1 MRAQASQ
8 SLEGEQH
15 HLLSMTNRGV
25 SLCLAMVLAMSL
37 VPASAQADELPSV
50 VITTNWVGDGSTGTQ
65 HAYTLT
71 FSDNGTYG
79 VEVDM
84 VHQRDGT
91 VLASSHNLAWDSTAG
106 VRTALLTF
114 DTMLAWGDMVDLT
127 VTITDHDGT
136 SGLEVATQRTFT
148 VGQWN
153 QPMDDHEVLL
163 STSWALNQNYSTD
176 LGEQAFDLSFTG
188 QGWQERVGDTLSS
201 WELGNGTFRTLE
213 TTEDGTTELDLVLTQ
228 LWKNETVVAGLL
240 TSQVFDARGFGGLQ
254 TTVVDGD
261 MVTVIH
267 ADVSDALLNR
277 SVIDGVVGEHLSI
290 EATGLL
296 NVSED
301 SGENDSLSIDGELA
315 VFLFEYIDV
324 DGERVLQHTQFEAMA
339 DFVLVE
345 DGSRLDV
352 SLDGFSSLARWE
364 DGVRTQHLEEL
375 YGAGTFGFADEEE
388 NASLQVN
395 GTILDL
401 HTKLE
406 NGTTLIDDLHVDGTL
421 SGDVQGTFG
430 VVRTIEDTGMQANA
444 TGDQFLVNV
453 IFQESWF
460 NITGINGGNFF
471 DGAGVGATH
480 NETWD
485 YQAVQSD
492 WDNRTVRLVWRET
505 GADASEGEE
514 FPERSPVQQ
523 NATAPVAEE
532 GLGNLTVGRETG
544 LMPIPLMKDD
554 RLRLAGQEG
563 ITLTVSAGD
572 TRIDVRDGHNLTVI
586 DWSGVYEGAG
596 EAGVASGAMVS
607 AGPLKGLL
615 STVQRSLSVPFGDDD
630 ETVMLQET
638 QTLERVL
645 SPEIVSE
652 DDNTPPSIGD
662 LQWRDGRA
670 IGEGAM
676 IAYLEVGITDEEW
689 NVVDVRA
696 NLTSLGLGEVELN
709 DRGLDGDEAVGDDVY
724 TASVIIAGL
733 QVGAMTVSVTATD
746 SFGASTSTTGE
757 LEVSNHPPRLLDVEM
772 LPTSLERGQSAV
784 VNIRAYDGHGVAMVQ
799 LDLREYGGEVI
810 NMTSEDGSEVW
821 AAMVEMPAGM
831 NPGDRSILVVATD
844 ELGAASQQ
852 RFYTPADDV
861 GSPVFGPHHVA
872 SDVELAVEIHV
883 LNDRPDLRL
892 EPTSIEKIPDEE
904 AVYTVEATDPDGVE
918 RVQIRL
924 GVYAPI
930 GGAEWTMMHDDG
942 VNGGDE
948 LAGDGVYSVV
958 LSVREGTP
966 LGTHEVSLRAYDTY
980 GELNTGS
987 SVITLVEPEA
997 PGVSEGGLSTLVL
1010 GGLGLAVFLG
1020 ALVVLSLM
1028 VRRGGDGDGVDRFG
1042 MQ

>member
-1 MRAQASQ
+1 
-8 SLEGEQH
+8 
-15 HLLSMTNRGV
+15 MTNRGV
-25 SLCLAMVLAMSL
+25 SLCLAVVLAMSL
-37 VPASAQADELPSV
+37 VPASVQADEVPSV
-50 VITTNWVGDGSTGTQ
+50 QITTHWVGDGPTATL

-71 FSDNGTYG
+71 FSDNGTYS
-79 VEVDM
+79 VDIDM
-84 VHQRDGT
+84 LQERNGT
-91 VLASSHNLAWDSTAG
+91 ALATSHNLAWDSMDG

-114 DTMLAWGDMVDLT
+114 DTPLAWGDVIDLT
-127 VTITDHDGT
+127 VTITEHDGT
-136 SGLEVATQRTFT
+136 SGLDIATQRTFT

-163 STSWALNQNYSTD
+163 STSWAMSQNYTTEA
-176 LGEQAFDLSFTG
+176 GEQAFDLSFTG
-188 QGWQERVGDTLSS
+188 QGWQERVGTTLSS
-201 WELGNGTFRTLE
+201 WELGNGTFRTVE
-213 TTEDGTTELDLVLTQ
+213 TTEDGTTDMDLVLTQ

-240 TSQVFDARGFGGLQ
+240 TSQVFDARGFGNLR
-254 TTVVDGD
+254 TTVIDGD
-261 MVTVIH
+261 MVTVID
-267 ADVSDALLNR
+267 ADVSQALLNR
-277 SVIDGVVGEHLSI
+277 SVINGVVGEHLSI

-301 SGENDSLSIDGELA
+301 GEENNSLSIDGELA
-315 VFLFEYIDV
+315 VFLFEYVDL
-324 DGERVLQHTQFEAMA
+324 DGERLLQHTQFEAMA
-339 DFVLVE
+339 DFILIE

-364 DGVRTQHLEEL
+364 NGVRTQHLEEL
-375 YGAGTFGFADEEE
+375 YGTGTFGFADQDE

-406 NGTTLIDDLHVDGTL
+406 NGTTIIDDLHVDGTL

-444 TGDQFLVNV
+444 TGERFLVNV

-480 NETWD
+480 NQTWD

-505 GADASEGEE
+505 GPDASEGEDL
-514 FPERSPVQQ
+514 PERSPIQQ

-586 DWSGVYEGAG
+586 EWTGFYEGDG
-596 EAGVASGAMVS
+596 EAGLASGAMVS

-615 STVQRSLSVPFGDDD
+615 STVQRTLAVPFGEDS
-630 ETVMLQET
+630 ETVVLEET

-652 DDNTPPSIGD
+652 DDNTAPSIGE
-662 LQWRDGRA
+662 LQWRDGLA

-676 IAYLEVGITDEEW
+676 VAHLEVSVTDLEW
-689 NVVDVRA
+689 NVVGVTADLSSLDV
-696 NLTSLGLGEVELN
+696 GEVELN
-709 DRGLDGDEAVGDDVY
+709 DRGLNGDAAIGDDVY
-724 TASVIIAGL
+724 TASVIIPGL
-733 QVGAMTVSVTATD
+733 QVGAHSVGVSATD
-746 SFGASTSTTGE
+746 SFGATSSTTGE
-757 LEVSNHPPRLLDVEM
+757 LDVSNQAPRILDVEVV
-772 LPTSLERGQSAV
+772 PTSLERGQFAV
-784 VNIRAYDGHGVAMVQ
+784 INVEAYDGHGVDRVQ
-799 LDLREYGGEVI
+799 LDLREYGGEVV
-810 NMTSEDGSEVW
+810 NMTSEDGLVW
-821 AAMVEMPAGM
+821 AAMVEMPIGM
-831 NPGDRSILVVATD
+831 NPGHRSMLIVATD
-844 ELGAASQQ
+844 GLGATTQQ
-852 RFYTPADDV
+852 RFFTPVDEV

-872 SDVELAVEIHV
+872 SGAEMPIEIHI
-883 LNDRPDLRL
+883 LNDRPVLVSDSVRL
-892 EPTSIEKIPDEE
+892 DKNPDEQT
-904 AVYTVEATDPDGVE
+904 VYTIQASDPDGVE

-924 GVYAPI
+924 GVFAPI
-930 GGAEWTMMHDDG
+930 GGGEWAMMHDDG

-948 LAGDGVYSVV
+948 VAGDGTYSVL
-958 LSVREGTP
+958 LSVRGGTP
-966 LGTHEVSLRAYDTY
+966 LGTHQVSLRAFDVY
-980 GELNTGS
+980 GEMNTGS
-987 SVITLVEPEA
+987 AVITLAEPDA
-997 PGVSEGGLSTLVL
+997 PGVSEGGLSTMVL
-1010 GGLGLAVFLG
+1010 GALGLVVFLG
-1020 ALVVLSLM
+1020 AVAVLSLM
-1028 VRRGGDGDGVDRFG
+1028 LRRGGGGEGGDRFG

>member
-1 MRAQASQ
+1 
-8 SLEGEQH
+8 
-15 HLLSMTNRGV
+15 MTNRGV
-25 SLCLAMVLAMSL
+25 SLCLAVVLAMSL
-37 VPASAQADELPSV
+37 VPASVQADEVPSV
-50 VITTNWVGDGSTGTQ
+50 QITTHWVGDGPTATL

-71 FSDNGTYG
+71 FSDNGTYS
-79 VEVDM
+79 VDIDM
-84 VHQRDGT
+84 LQERNGT
-91 VLASSHNLAWDSTAG
+91 ALATSHNLAWDSMDG

-114 DTMLAWGDMVDLT
+114 DTPLAWGDVIDLT
-127 VTITDHDGT
+127 VTITEHDGT
-136 SGLEVATQRTFT
+136 SGLDIATQRTFT

-163 STSWALNQNYSTD
+163 STSWAMSQNYTTEA
-176 LGEQAFDLSFTG
+176 GEQAFDLSFTG
-188 QGWQERVGDTLSS
+188 QGWQERVGTTLSS
-201 WELGNGTFRTLE
+201 WELGNGTFRTVE
-213 TTEDGTTELDLVLTQ
+213 TTEDGTTDMDLVLTQ

-240 TSQVFDARGFGGLQ
+240 TSQVFDARGFGNLR
-254 TTVVDGD
+254 TTVIDGD
-261 MVTVIH
+261 MVTVID
-267 ADVSDALLNR
+267 ADVSQALLNR
-277 SVIDGVVGEHLSI
+277 SVINGVVGEHLSI

-301 SGENDSLSIDGELA
+301 GEENNSLSIDGELA
-315 VFLFEYIDV
+315 VFLFEYVDL
-324 DGERVLQHTQFEAMA
+324 DGERLLQHTQFEAMA
-339 DFVLVE
+339 DFILIE

-364 DGVRTQHLEEL
+364 NGVRTQHLEEL
-375 YGAGTFGFADEEE
+375 YGAGTFGFADQDE

-406 NGTTLIDDLHVDGTL
+406 NGTTIIDDLHVDGTL

-444 TGDQFLVNV
+444 TGERFLVNV

-480 NETWD
+480 NQTWD

-505 GADASEGEE
+505 GPDASEGEDL
-514 FPERSPVQQ
+514 PERSPIQQ

-586 DWSGVYEGAG
+586 EWTGFYEGDG
-596 EAGVASGAMVS
+596 EAGLASGAMVS

-615 STVQRSLSVPFGDDD
+615 STVQRTLAVPFGEDS
-630 ETVMLQET
+630 ETVVLEET

-652 DDNTPPSIGD
+652 DDNTAPSIGE
-662 LQWRDGRA
+662 LQWRDGLA

-676 IAYLEVGITDEEW
+676 VAHLEVSVTDLEW
-689 NVVDVRA
+689 NVVGVTADLSSLDV
-696 NLTSLGLGEVELN
+696 GEVELN
-709 DRGLDGDEAVGDDVY
+709 DRGLNGDAAIGDDVY
-724 TASVIIAGL
+724 TASVIIPGL
-733 QVGAMTVSVTATD
+733 QVGAHSVGVSATD
-746 SFGASTSTTGE
+746 SFGATSSTTGE
-757 LEVSNHPPRLLDVEM
+757 LDVSNQAPRILDVEVV
-772 LPTSLERGQSAV
+772 PTSLERGQSAV
-784 VNIRAYDGHGVAMVQ
+784 INVEAYDGHGVDRVQ
-799 LDLREYGGEVI
+799 LDLREYGGEVV
-810 NMTSEDGSEVW
+810 NMTSEDGLVW
-821 AAMVEMPAGM
+821 AAMVEMPIGM
-831 NPGDRSILVVATD
+831 NPGHRSMLIVATD
-844 ELGAASQQ
+844 GLGATTQQ
-852 RFYTPADDV
+852 RFFSPVDEV

-872 SDVELAVEIHV
+872 SGAEMPIEIHI
-883 LNDRPDLRL
+883 LNDRPVLVSDSVRL
-892 EPTSIEKIPDEE
+892 DKNPDEQT
-904 AVYTVEATDPDGVE
+904 VYTIQASDPDGVE

-924 GVYAPI
+924 GVFAPI
-930 GGAEWTMMHDDG
+930 GGGEWAMMHDDG

-948 LAGDGVYSVV
+948 VAGDGTYSVL
-958 LSVREGTP
+958 LSVRGGTP
-966 LGTHEVSLRAYDTY
+966 LGTHQVSLRAFDVY
-980 GELNTGS
+980 GEMNTGS
-987 SVITLVEPEA
+987 AVITLAEPDA
-997 PGVSEGGLSTLVL
+997 PGVSEGGLSTMVL
-1010 GGLGLAVFLG
+1010 GALGLVVFLG
-1020 ALVVLSLM
+1020 AVAVLSLM
-1028 VRRGGDGDGVDRFG
+1028 LRRGGGGEGGDRFG

>member
-1 MRAQASQ
+1 
-8 SLEGEQH
+8 
-15 HLLSMTNRGV
+15 MTNRGV
-25 SLCLAMVLAMSL
+25 SLCLAVVLAMSL
-37 VPASAQADELPSV
+37 VPASVQADEVPSV
-50 VITTNWVGDGSTGTQ
+50 QITTHWVGDGPTATL

-71 FSDNGTYG
+71 FSDNGTYS
-79 VEVDM
+79 VDIDM
-84 VHQRDGT
+84 LQERNGT
-91 VLASSHNLAWDSTAG
+91 ALATSHNLAWDSMDG

-114 DTMLAWGDMVDLT
+114 DTPLAWGDVIDLT
-127 VTITDHDGT
+127 VTITEHDGT
-136 SGLEVATQRTFT
+136 SGLDIATQRTFT

-163 STSWALNQNYSTD
+163 STSWAMSQNYTTEA
-176 LGEQAFDLSFTG
+176 GEQAFDLSFTG
-188 QGWQERVGDTLSS
+188 QGWQERVGTTLSS
-201 WELGNGTFRTLE
+201 WELGNGTFRTVE
-213 TTEDGTTELDLVLTQ
+213 TTEDGTTDMDLVLTQ

-240 TSQVFDARGFGGLQ
+240 TSQVFDARGFGNLR
-254 TTVVDGD
+254 TTVIDGD
-261 MVTVIH
+261 MVTVID
-267 ADVSDALLNR
+267 ADVSQALLNR
-277 SVIDGVVGEHLSI
+277 SVINGVVGEHLSI

-301 SGENDSLSIDGELA
+301 GEENNSLSIDGELA
-315 VFLFEYIDV
+315 VFLFEYVDL
-324 DGERVLQHTQFEAMA
+324 DGERLLQHTQFEAMA
-339 DFVLVE
+339 DFILIE

-364 DGVRTQHLEEL
+364 NGVRTQHLEEL
-375 YGAGTFGFADEEE
+375 YGTGTFGFADQDE

-406 NGTTLIDDLHVDGTL
+406 NGTTIIDDLHVDGTL

-444 TGDQFLVNV
+444 TGERFLVNV

-480 NETWD
+480 NQTWD

-505 GADASEGEE
+505 GPDASEGEDL
-514 FPERSPVQQ
+514 PERSPIQQ

-563 ITLTVSAGD
+563 IALTVSAGD

-586 DWSGVYEGAG
+586 EWTGFYEGDG
-596 EAGVASGAMVS
+596 EAGLASGAMVS

-615 STVQRSLSVPFGDDD
+615 STVQRTLAVPFGEDS
-630 ETVMLQET
+630 ETVVLEET

-652 DDNTPPSIGD
+652 DDNTAPSIGE
-662 LQWRDGRA
+662 LQWRDGLA

-676 IAYLEVGITDEEW
+676 VAHLEVSVTDLEW
-689 NVVDVRA
+689 NVVGVTADLSSLDV
-696 NLTSLGLGEVELN
+696 GEVELN
-709 DRGLDGDEAVGDDVY
+709 DRGLNGDAAIGDDVY
-724 TASVIIAGL
+724 TASVIIPGL
-733 QVGAMTVSVTATD
+733 QVGAHSVGVSATD
-746 SFGASTSTTGE
+746 SFGATSSTTGE
-757 LEVSNHPPRLLDVEM
+757 LDVSNQAPRILDVEVV
-772 LPTSLERGQSAV
+772 PTSLERGQSAV
-784 VNIRAYDGHGVAMVQ
+784 INVEAYDGHGVDRVQ
-799 LDLREYGGEVI
+799 LDLREYGGEVV
-810 NMTSEDGSEVW
+810 NMTSEDGLVW
-821 AAMVEMPAGM
+821 AAMVEMPIGM
-831 NPGDRSILVVATD
+831 NPGHRSMLIVATD
-844 ELGAASQQ
+844 GLGATTQQ
-852 RFYTPADDV
+852 RFFTPVDEV

-872 SDVELAVEIHV
+872 SGAEMPIEIHI
-883 LNDRPDLRL
+883 LNDRPVLVSDSVRL
-892 EPTSIEKIPDEE
+892 DKNPDEQT
-904 AVYTVEATDPDGVE
+904 VYTIKASDPDGVE

-924 GVYAPI
+924 GVFAPI
-930 GGAEWTMMHDDG
+930 GGGEWAMMHDDG

-948 LAGDGVYSVV
+948 VAGDGTYSVL
-958 LSVREGTP
+958 LSVRGGTP
-966 LGTHEVSLRAYDTY
+966 LGTHQVSLRAFDVY
-980 GELNTGS
+980 GEMNTGS
-987 SVITLVEPEA
+987 AVITLAEPDA
-997 PGVSEGGLSTLVL
+997 PGVSEGGLSTMVL
-1010 GGLGLAVFLG
+1010 GALGLVVFLG
-1020 ALVVLSLM
+1020 AVAVLSLM
-1028 VRRGGDGDGVDRFG
+1028 LRRGGGGEGGDRFG

>member
-1 MRAQASQ
+1 
-8 SLEGEQH
+8 
-15 HLLSMTNRGV
+15 MTNRGV
-25 SLCLAMVLAMSL
+25 SLCLAVVLAMSL
-37 VPASAQADELPSV
+37 VPASVQADEVPSV
-50 VITTNWVGDGSTGTQ
+50 QITTHWVGDGPTATL

-71 FSDNGTYG
+71 FSDNGTYS
-79 VEVDM
+79 VDIDM
-84 VHQRDGT
+84 LQERNGT
-91 VLASSHNLAWDSTAG
+91 ALATSHNLAWDSMDG

-114 DTMLAWGDMVDLT
+114 DTPLAWGDVIDLT
-127 VTITDHDGT
+127 VTITEHDGT
-136 SGLEVATQRTFT
+136 SGLDIATQRTFT

-163 STSWALNQNYSTD
+163 STSWAMSQNYTTEA
-176 LGEQAFDLSFTG
+176 GEQAFDLSFTG
-188 QGWQERVGDTLSS
+188 QGWQERVGTTLSS
-201 WELGNGTFRTLE
+201 WELGNGTFRTVE
-213 TTEDGTTELDLVLTQ
+213 TTEDGTTDMDLVLTQ

-240 TSQVFDARGFGGLQ
+240 TSQVFDARGFGNLR
-254 TTVVDGD
+254 TTVIDGD
-261 MVTVIH
+261 MVTVID
-267 ADVSDALLNR
+267 ADVSQALLNR
-277 SVIDGVVGEHLSI
+277 SVINGVVGEHLSI

-301 SGENDSLSIDGELA
+301 GEENNSLSIDGELA
-315 VFLFEYIDV
+315 VFLFEYVDL
-324 DGERVLQHTQFEAMA
+324 DGERLLQHTQFEAMA
-339 DFVLVE
+339 DFILIE

-364 DGVRTQHLEEL
+364 NGVRTQHLEEL
-375 YGAGTFGFADEEE
+375 YGTGTFGFADQDE

-406 NGTTLIDDLHVDGTL
+406 NGTTIIDDLHVDGTL

-444 TGDQFLVNV
+444 TGERFLVNV

-480 NETWD
+480 NQTWD

-505 GADASEGEE
+505 GPDASEGEDL
-514 FPERSPVQQ
+514 PERSPIQQ

-586 DWSGVYEGAG
+586 EWTGFYEGDG
-596 EAGVASGAMVS
+596 EAGLASGAMVS

-615 STVQRSLSVPFGDDD
+615 STVQRTLAVPFGEDS
-630 ETVMLQET
+630 ETVVLEET

-652 DDNTPPSIGD
+652 DDNTAPSIGE
-662 LQWRDGRA
+662 LQWRDGLA

-676 IAYLEVGITDEEW
+676 VAHLEVSVTDLEW
-689 NVVDVRA
+689 NVVGVTAD
-696 NLTSLGLGEVELN
+696 LSSLDLGEVELN
-709 DRGLDGDEAVGDDVY
+709 DRGLNGDAAIGDDVY
-724 TASVIIAGL
+724 TASVIIPGL
-733 QVGAMTVSVTATD
+733 QVGAHSVGVSATD
-746 SFGASTSTTGE
+746 SFGATSSTTGE
-757 LEVSNHPPRLLDVEM
+757 LDVSNQAPRILDVEVV
-772 LPTSLERGQSAV
+772 PTSLERGQSAV
-784 VNIRAYDGHGVAMVQ
+784 INVEAYDGHGVDRVQ
-799 LDLREYGGEVI
+799 LDLREYGGGVM
-810 NMTSEDGSEVW
+810 NMTSEDSLVW
-821 AAMVEMPAGM
+821 AAMVEMPIGM
-831 NPGDRSILVVATD
+831 NPGHRSMLIVATD
-844 ELGAASQQ
+844 GLGATTQQ
-852 RFYTPADDV
+852 RFFTPVDEV

-872 SDVELAVEIHV
+872 SGAEMPIEIHI
-883 LNDRPDLRL
+883 LNDRPVLVSDSVRL
-892 EPTSIEKIPDEE
+892 DKNPDEQT
-904 AVYTVEATDPDGVE
+904 VYTIKASDPDGVE

-924 GVYAPI
+924 GVFAPI
-930 GGAEWTMMHDDG
+930 GGGEWAMMHDDG

-948 LAGDGVYSVV
+948 VAGDGTYS
-958 LSVREGTP
+958 
-966 LGTHEVSLRAYDTY
+966 
-980 GELNTGS
+980 
-987 SVITLVEPEA
+987 
-997 PGVSEGGLSTLVL
+997 
-1010 GGLGLAVFLG
+1010 
-1020 ALVVLSLM
+1020 
-1028 VRRGGDGDGVDRFG
+1028 
-1042 MQ
+1042 

>member
-1 MRAQASQ
+1 
-8 SLEGEQH
+8 
-15 HLLSMTNRGV
+15 MTNRGV
-25 SLCLAMVLAMSL
+25 SLCLAVVLAMSL
-37 VPASAQADELPSV
+37 VPASVQADEVPSV
-50 VITTNWVGDGSTGTQ
+50 QITTHWVGDGPTATL

-71 FSDNGTYG
+71 FSDNGTYS
-79 VEVDM
+79 VDIDM
-84 VHQRDGT
+84 LQERNGT
-91 VLASSHNLAWDSTAG
+91 ALATSHNLAWDSMDG

-114 DTMLAWGDMVDLT
+114 DTPLAWGDVIDLT
-127 VTITDHDGT
+127 VTITEHDGT
-136 SGLEVATQRTFT
+136 SGLDIATQRTFT

-163 STSWALNQNYSTD
+163 STSWAMSQNYTTEA
-176 LGEQAFDLSFTG
+176 GEQAFDLSFTG
-188 QGWQERVGDTLSS
+188 QGWQERVGTTLSS
-201 WELGNGTFRTLE
+201 WELGNGTFRTVE
-213 TTEDGTTELDLVLTQ
+213 TTEDGTTDMDLVLTQ

-240 TSQVFDARGFGGLQ
+240 TSQVFDARGFGNLR
-254 TTVVDGD
+254 TTVIDGD
-261 MVTVIH
+261 MVTVID
-267 ADVSDALLNR
+267 ADVSQALLNR
-277 SVIDGVVGEHLSI
+277 SVINGVVGEHLSI

-301 SGENDSLSIDGELA
+301 GEENNSLSIDGELA
-315 VFLFEYIDV
+315 VFLFEYVDL
-324 DGERVLQHTQFEAMA
+324 DGERLLQHTQFEAMA
-339 DFVLVE
+339 DFILIE

-364 DGVRTQHLEEL
+364 NGVRTQHLEEL
-375 YGAGTFGFADEEE
+375 YGAGTFGFADQDE

-406 NGTTLIDDLHVDGTL
+406 NGTTIIDDLHVDGTL

-444 TGDQFLVNV
+444 TGERFLVNV

-480 NETWD
+480 NQTWD

-505 GADASEGEE
+505 GPDASEGEDL
-514 FPERSPVQQ
+514 PERSPIQQ

-586 DWSGVYEGAG
+586 EWTGFYEGDG
-596 EAGVASGAMVS
+596 EAGLASGAMVS

-615 STVQRSLSVPFGDDD
+615 STVQRTLAVPFGEDS
-630 ETVMLQET
+630 ETVVLEET

-652 DDNTPPSIGD
+652 DDNTAPSIGE
-662 LQWRDGRA
+662 LQWRDGLA

-676 IAYLEVGITDEEW
+676 VAHLEVSVTDLEW
-689 NVVDVRA
+689 NVVGVTADLSSLDV
-696 NLTSLGLGEVELN
+696 GEVELN
-709 DRGLDGDEAVGDDVY
+709 DRGLNGDAAIGDDVY
-724 TASVIIAGL
+724 TASVIIPGL
-733 QVGAMTVSVTATD
+733 QVGAHSVGVSATD
-746 SFGASTSTTGE
+746 SFGATSSTTGE
-757 LEVSNHPPRLLDVEM
+757 LDVSNQAPRILDVEVV
-772 LPTSLERGQSAV
+772 PTSLERGQSAV
-784 VNIRAYDGHGVAMVQ
+784 INVEAYDGHGVDRVQ
-799 LDLREYGGEVI
+799 LDLREYGGEVV
-810 NMTSEDGSEVW
+810 NMTSEDGLVW
-821 AAMVEMPAGM
+821 AAMVEMPIGM
-831 NPGDRSILVVATD
+831 NPGHRSMLIVATD
-844 ELGAASQQ
+844 GLGATTQQ
-852 RFYTPADDV
+852 RFFTPVDEV

-872 SDVELAVEIHV
+872 SGAEMPIEIHI
-883 LNDRPDLRL
+883 LNDRPVLVSDSVRL
-892 EPTSIEKIPDEE
+892 DKNPDEQT
-904 AVYTVEATDPDGVE
+904 VYTIKASDPDGVE

-924 GVYAPI
+924 GVFAPI
-930 GGAEWTMMHDDG
+930 GGGEWAMMHDDG

-948 LAGDGVYSVV
+948 VAGDGTYSVL
-958 LSVREGTP
+958 LSVRGGTP
-966 LGTHEVSLRAYDTY
+966 LGTHQVSLRAFDVY
-980 GELNTGS
+980 GEMNTGS
-987 SVITLVEPEA
+987 AVITLAEPDA
-997 PGVSEGGLSTLVL
+997 PGVSEGGLSTMVL
-1010 GGLGLAVFLG
+1010 GALGLVVFLG
-1020 ALVVLSLM
+1020 AVAVLSLM
-1028 VRRGGDGDGVDRFG
+1028 LRRGGGGEGGDRFG

>member
-1 MRAQASQ
+1 
-8 SLEGEQH
+8 
-15 HLLSMTNRGV
+15 MTNRSV
-25 SLCLAMVLAMSL
+25 SLCLAILLAMSL
-37 VPASAQADELPSV
+37 LPVSVQADESPSV
-50 VITTNWVGDGSTGTQ
+50 KITTHWVGDGPTETL

-84 VHQRDGT
+84 IHERNGT
-91 VLASSHNLAWDSTAG
+91 ALPSFHNLAWDSMNG

-114 DTMLAWGDMVDLT
+114 DTTLAWGDVIDLT
-127 VTITDHDGT
+127 ITITDHDGT
-136 SGLEVATQRTFT
+136 SGLDVATQRTFT

-163 STSWALNQNYSTD
+163 STSWAMNQNYTTAS
-176 LGEQAFDLSFTG
+176 GEQAFDLSFTG
-188 QGWQERVGDTLSS
+188 QGWQERIGPTLSS

-213 TTEDGTTELDLVLTQ
+213 TTQDGATEMDLVLTQ
-228 LWKNETVVAGLL
+228 LWKNETIIAGLL
-240 TSQVFDARGFGGLQ
+240 TSQVFDARGFGNLQ
-254 TTVVDGD
+254 TTVIDGD
-261 MVTVIH
+261 MVTVID
-267 ADVSDALLNR
+267 ADVSQALLNR
-277 SVIDGVVGEHLSI
+277 SVINGVVGEHLSI

-301 SGENDSLSIDGELA
+301 GDEDNSLSIDGELA
-315 VFLFEYIDV
+315 VFLFEYIDH
-324 DGERVLQHTQFEAMA
+324 DGERLLQHTQFEAMA
-339 DFVLVE
+339 DFILVE

-364 DGVRTQHLEEL
+364 NGVRTQHLEEL
-375 YGAGTFGFADEEE
+375 YGAGTFGFADQDE

-406 NGTTLIDDLHVDGTL
+406 NGTTIIDDLHVDGTL

-444 TGDQFLVNV
+444 TGEQFLVNV

-485 YQAVQSD
+485 YQAVQSE

-505 GADASEGEE
+505 GPDASEGEE
-514 FPERSPVQQ
+514 FPERSPIQQ

-532 GLGNLTVGRETG
+532 SLGNLTVGRETG

-554 RLRLAGQEG
+554 RLRLADQEG

-586 DWSGVYEGAG
+586 DWTGVYEGEG
-596 EAGVASGAMVS
+596 EAGLASGAMVS

-615 STVQRSLSVPFGDDD
+615 STVQRSLSVPFGEDN
-630 ETVMLQET
+630 ETVVLEET
-638 QTLERVL
+638 QSLERVL

-652 DDNTPPSIGD
+652 DDNTAPSIGEI
-662 LQWRDGRA
+662 QWRDGLA
-670 IGEGAM
+670 IGEGGMLAH
-676 IAYLEVGITDEEW
+676 LEVRITDDEW
-689 NVVDVRA
+689 NVVDVLA
-696 NLTSLGLGEVELN
+696 DVSSLGLGELELN
-709 DRGLDGDEAVGDDVY
+709 DRGLNGDAAIGDDIY
-724 TASVIIAGL
+724 TASVIITGL
-733 QVGAMTVSVTATD
+733 QIGPQPVSVSATD
-746 SFGASTSTTGE
+746 SFGAMSSSTGV
-757 LEVSNHPPRLLDVEM
+757 LDVSNQPPRLIDVEVV
-772 LPTSLERGQSAV
+772 PTSLERGQSAV
-784 VNIRAYDGHGVAMVQ
+784 INVKAYDGHGVAGVQ
-799 LDLREYGGEVI
+799 LDLRQYGGEVV
-810 NMTSEDGSEVW
+810 NMTSEGGGQVW
-821 AAMVEMPAGM
+821 AAMVEMPIGM
-831 NPGDRSILVVATD
+831 DPGYRSILVVATD
-844 ELGAASQQ
+844 ELGASTQQ
-852 RFYTPADDV
+852 RFFTPVNDV

-872 SDVELAVEIHV
+872 AEVELPVEIHI
-883 LNDRPDLRL
+883 LNDRPVLVSDSVRL
-892 EPTSIEKIPDEE
+892 DKNPD
-904 AVYTVEATDPDGVE
+904 AQAIYTVQATDPDGVE

-924 GVYAPI
+924 GVFAPI
-930 GGAEWTMMHDDG
+930 GGAEWAMMHDDG

-948 LAGDGVYSVV
+948 VAGDGTYSVI
-958 LSVREGTP
+958 LSVRGGTP
-966 LGTHEVSLRAYDTY
+966 LGTHEVSLRAFDVY
-980 GELNTGS
+980 GEMNTGS
-987 SVITLVEPEA
+987 ALITLAEPDG
-997 PGVSEGGLSTLVL
+997 PGATEGGLSGVVL
-1010 GGLGLAVFLG
+1010 GGLGLVVFLG

-1028 VRRGGDGDGVDRFG
+1028 LRRGGGGDGGDRFG

>member
-1 MRAQASQ
+1 
-8 SLEGEQH
+8 
-15 HLLSMTNRGV
+15 MTNRGV
-25 SLCLAMVLAMSL
+25 SLCLAVVLAMSL
-37 VPASAQADELPSV
+37 VPASVQADEVPSV
-50 VITTNWVGDGSTGTQ
+50 QITTHWVGDGPTATL

-71 FSDNGTYG
+71 FSDNGTYS
-79 VEVDM
+79 VDIDM
-84 VHQRDGT
+84 LQERNGT
-91 VLASSHNLAWDSTAG
+91 ALATSHNLAWDSMDG

-114 DTMLAWGDMVDLT
+114 DTPLAWGDVIDLT
-127 VTITDHDGT
+127 VTITEHDGT
-136 SGLEVATQRTFT
+136 SGLDIATQRTFT

-163 STSWALNQNYSTD
+163 STSWAMSQNYTTEA
-176 LGEQAFDLSFTG
+176 GEQAFDLSFTG
-188 QGWQERVGDTLSS
+188 QGWQERVGTTLSS
-201 WELGNGTFRTLE
+201 WELGNGTFRTVE
-213 TTEDGTTELDLVLTQ
+213 TTEDGTTDMDLVLTQ

-240 TSQVFDARGFGGLQ
+240 TSQVFDARGFGNLR
-254 TTVVDGD
+254 TTVIDGD
-261 MVTVIH
+261 MVTVID
-267 ADVSDALLNR
+267 ADVSQALLNR
-277 SVIDGVVGEHLSI
+277 SVINGVVGEHLSI

-301 SGENDSLSIDGELA
+301 GEENNSLSIDGELA
-315 VFLFEYIDV
+315 VFLFEYVDL
-324 DGERVLQHTQFEAMA
+324 DGERLLQHTQFEAMA
-339 DFVLVE
+339 DFILIE

-364 DGVRTQHLEEL
+364 NGVRTQHLEEL
-375 YGAGTFGFADEEE
+375 YGAGTFGFADQDE

-406 NGTTLIDDLHVDGTL
+406 NGTTIIDDLHVDGTL

-444 TGDQFLVNV
+444 TGERFLVNV

-480 NETWD
+480 NQTWD

-505 GADASEGEE
+505 GPDASEGEDL
-514 FPERSPVQQ
+514 PERSPIQQ

-586 DWSGVYEGAG
+586 EWTGFYEGDG
-596 EAGVASGAMVS
+596 EAGLASGAMVS

-615 STVQRSLSVPFGDDD
+615 STVQRTLAVPFGEDS
-630 ETVMLQET
+630 ETVVLEET

-652 DDNTPPSIGD
+652 DDNTAPSIGE
-662 LQWRDGRA
+662 LQWRDGLA

-676 IAYLEVGITDEEW
+676 VAHLEVSVTDPEW
-689 NVVDVRA
+689 NVVGVTADLSSLDV
-696 NLTSLGLGEVELN
+696 GEVELN
-709 DRGLDGDEAVGDDVY
+709 DRGLNGDAAIGDDVY
-724 TASVIIAGL
+724 TASVIIPGL
-733 QVGAMTVSVTATD
+733 QVGAHSVGVSATD
-746 SFGASTSTTGE
+746 SFGATSSTTGE
-757 LEVSNHPPRLLDVEM
+757 LDVSNQAPRILDVEVV
-772 LPTSLERGQSAV
+772 PTSLERGQSAV
-784 VNIRAYDGHGVAMVQ
+784 INVEAYDGHGVDRVQ
-799 LDLREYGGEVI
+799 LDLREYGGEVV
-810 NMTSEDGSEVW
+810 NMTSEDGLVW
-821 AAMVEMPAGM
+821 AAMVEMPIGM
-831 NPGDRSILVVATD
+831 NPGHRSMLIVATD
-844 ELGAASQQ
+844 GLGATTQQ
-852 RFYTPADDV
+852 RFFTPVDEV

-872 SDVELAVEIHV
+872 SGAEMPIEIHI
-883 LNDRPDLRL
+883 LNDRPVLVSDSVRL
-892 EPTSIEKIPDEE
+892 DKNPDEQT
-904 AVYTVEATDPDGVE
+904 VYTIKASDPDGVE

-924 GVYAPI
+924 GVFAPI
-930 GGAEWTMMHDDG
+930 GGGEWAMMHDDG

-948 LAGDGVYSVV
+948 VAGDGTYSVL
-958 LSVREGTP
+958 LSVRGGTP
-966 LGTHEVSLRAYDTY
+966 LGTHQVSLRAFDVY
-980 GELNTGS
+980 GEMNTGS
-987 SVITLVEPEA
+987 AVITLAEPDA
-997 PGVSEGGLSTLVL
+997 PGVSEGGLSTMVL
-1010 GGLGLAVFLG
+1010 GALGLVVFLG
-1020 ALVVLSLM
+1020 AVAVLSLM
-1028 VRRGGDGDGVDRFG
+1028 LRRGGGGEGGDRFG